1 MNIKHD
7 ITSALTVSFL
17 TIAAGAAFGIW
28 TGVGS
33 STGILS
39 MAVAS
44 IFGFIFGGMPVK
56 TSGPTGPTAGMMF
69 AGVVAL
75 TAANVDISAYAHILA
90 ASSLCIFLLSFFPI
104 QKALNLVPYVSLA
117 VFVNGISLFIIYKQF
132 VKVVDL
138 SNNIWEM
145 AIIFGTIIILFL
157 WPKISKGL
165 RFIPGHSIISGALF
179 VMAIGG
185 IINYLFSP
193 DINTLSIEALSVDA
207 VRSKVSSLFSAPS
220 IPLTLA
226 LMLVAKT
233 VFIIALVTAVTARA
247 LDKNAAM
254 SKELRN
260 QSLANA
266 AVSFIGGIP
275 VTIGFIRTK
284 VLQRAGARSIMAGVF
299 TGIFV
304 VIIVVF
310 FKATLEMIPTSVF
323 IGILI
328 KAGYS
333 SLDFQVWHDYKK
345 GDSSI
350 LSLLFVVTGSLLIIW
365 FDLVIVFIASLLVW
379 KVIQLL
385 PSAKKKC
392 IDLKT
397 CPCVD

>member
-7 ITSALTVSFL
+7 ITSAVTVSFL

-33 STGILS
+33 SIGILS

-44 IFGFIFGGMPVK
+44 MFGFVFGGMPVK

-69 AGVVAL
+69 ASVMAL
-75 TAANVDISAYAHILA
+75 NAANVDISAYAHILLG
-90 ASSLCIFLLSFFPI
+90 SSLSIFILSFFPI

-117 VFVNGISLFIIYKQF
+117 VFVNGISLFIIYKQCL
-132 VKVVDL
+132 KVVDL
-138 SNNIWEM
+138 SSNVWEL
-145 AIIFGTIIILFL
+145 AIIFGTVITLIS
-157 WPKISKGL
+157 WPKMSKGL
-165 RFIPGHSIISGALF
+165 RFIPGHSIISGVLF
-179 VMAIGG
+179 VMALGVLT
-185 IINYLFSP
+185 NYLFSP
-193 DINTLSIEALSVDA
+193 DVNTLSIESLSLESLA
-207 VRSKVSSLFSAPS
+207 SKVDGLFSAQS
-220 IPLTLA
+220 IPLA
-226 LMLVAKT
+226 LVLILVAKT
-233 VFIIALVTAVTARA
+233 VFIITLVTAVTAAA
-247 LDKNAAM
+247 LDKKASM

-266 AVSFIGGIP
+266 LVSCIGGIP

-284 VLQRAGARSIMAGVF
+284 VLQRSGARSIMAGVF

-304 VIIVVF
+304 VIIIVF
-310 FKATLEMIPTSVF
+310 FKSTLEMIPTSVF

-333 SLDFQVWHDYKK
+333 SLDFEVWYDYKK
-345 GDSSI
+345 GNGSI
-350 LSLLFVVTGSLLIIW
+350 LSLLYVITGSLLVIW
-365 FDLVIVFIASLLVW
+365 YDLVIVFIASLLVW
-379 KVIQLL
+379 KVIQSL
-385 PSAKKKC
+385 PSTKKKC